1 MSWLESLTSKVKSAV
16 APILQSPPVR
26 MAGRALESTYAR
38 PMIGFKPELAG
49 VIVSEFLPEEN
60 AGKQLLD
67 AALYLASGPL
77 NTSLG
82 LAGSTPQGDDPYSR
96 WKQLGYTSREDM
108 VNRGAVQQSLE
119 AARKRSVYIADD
131 YGPPRPVRYPSGQVL
146 LGDYVVKRFDPPEEK
161 SSLPPAP
168 PQDRPVEER
177 RPPVSETLPPTST
190 PSPEERTQENDLARF
205 YAKTHMRGSEMA
217 QGGELQRRLWES
229 GEMRGMTPESFMSWV
244 EANPGLAYR
253 EAYRRGL
260 LPEYE
265 TDSFK

>member
-1 MSWLESLTSKVKSAV
+1 MPRFPVALNPFKTRNPTTRLGRIGKDINPLNPRNAAALVLEEAIRAV
-16 APILQSPPVR
+16 ADRTLPQAQADDVS
-26 MAGRALESTYAR
+26 AR
-38 PMIGFKPELAG
+38 VGYFGFGPKVGAVLN
-49 VIVSEFLPEEN
+49 I
-60 AGKQLLD
+60 LD
-67 AALYLASGPL
+67 AGPTNAYDTL
-77 NTSLG
+77 EGQAELQRRQDAYNLKKS
-82 LAGSTPQGDDPYSR
+82 Q
-96 WKQLGYTSREDM
+96 
-108 VNRGAVQQSLE
+108 E
-119 AARKRSVYIADD
+119 AARERSVYIADD

-177 RPPVSETLPPTST
+177 RPPVSETVPPTST

-253 EAYRRGL
+253 EASRRGL

-265 TDSFK
+265 TNSFK